1 MSNPLLGYW
10 YRLTRDITPQELE
23 LEYAVAQL
31 GIRYRPQHL
40 LISHRIILDIA
51 LPDYMVALEVDDKM
65 HNTPKGIRRDTERTA
80 ALVSAGWAVARVTNA
95 AVDFSG
101 GAACL
106 AYMLEQ
112 LDKERDGTMDLLDRA
127 RRILDA
133 GG

>member
-40 LISHRIILDIA
+40 LISQRVIIDIA

-65 HNTPKGIRRDTERTA
+65 HLSPKGIRKDITRTA
-80 ALVSAGWAVARVTNA
+80 MLASAGWAVARVTNA

-101 GAACL
+101 GAASL
-106 AYMLEQ
+106 VYMLGQ
-112 LDKERDGTMDLLDRA
+112 LDRQRDGTMDLLDRA
-127 RRILDA
+127 QRLLDA